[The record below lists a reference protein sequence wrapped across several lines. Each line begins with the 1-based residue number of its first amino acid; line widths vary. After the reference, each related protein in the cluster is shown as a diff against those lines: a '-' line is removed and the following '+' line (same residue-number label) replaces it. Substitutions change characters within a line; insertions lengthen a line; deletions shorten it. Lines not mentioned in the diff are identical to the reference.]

1 LEKYNSC
8 CKIFRTH
15 DHTGCGAPLYLATLM
30 YITGRYDSSLNVF
43 LDCTEKLTEGY
54 LQSMYV
60 SVNLPLTE
68 LRLELESLYQETL
81 VVINGLLFS
90 LIHTYI
96 DQCYQFYV
104 IIIWVMLTKQNVN

>member
-1 LEKYNSC
+1 
-8 CKIFRTH
+8 
-15 DHTGCGAPLYLATLM
+15 M
-30 YITGRYDSSLNVF
+30 YITGRYDFSLNVF

-104 IIIWVMLTKQNVN
+104 III